1 MSLTTHEYD
10 EENSQ
15 LKKPNSHRRYI
26 LESPIRNS
34 TKHKPQIKIENY
46 SKPKEYVRSNLT
58 KSSFYGI
65 NEDPWVNEL
74 LERDIDLSKF
84 DQEEEEIQLI
94 NIPNINNSKSI
105 SQHSQSPFIINDE
118 SKRRPDQYQSIYST
132 QSKFNNLVSFLN
144 KLLFQ
149 SKSPISEMDSSTINK
164 FNKKF

>member
-15 LKKPNSHRRYI
+15 LKKSNSHRRYI

-34 TKHKPQIKIENY
+34 TKDKPQIKIENY

-84 DQEEEEIQLI
+84 DQEEEEIQFI
-94 NIPNINNSKSI
+94 NIPKINNSKSI
-105 SQHSQSPFIINDE
+105 SQHSQFNDKP
-118 SKRRPDQYQSIYST
+118 KRRTDQYQSIYST
-132 QSKFNNLVSFLN
+132 QSKFNSFVSFLN

-149 SKSPISEMDSSTINK
+149 SKSSISEMDSSTI
-164 FNKKF
+164 KKF